1 MTLRIKSAITDCS
14 LSTPFLVI
22 DQERAAENYRN
33 FSDKFKNAQVFYAVK
48 ANPHSDVLSRLALE
62 GASFDCA
69 SFNEICMVIASGG
82 EINKI
87 SFGSTIKKS
96 SDIAKAFQ
104 LGVRHFAF
112 DALEELE
119 KIAKCAPASNVM
131 CRILVNNLGKGSEWP
146 LSRKFGCDAI
156 MAIELLA
163 KAASLGLKP
172 RGISFHV
179 GSQQLSVSAWD
190 AAIAQAKYIFD
201 ELSSQDIKLD
211 TLNLGG
217 GFPTNFGN
225 GRPPELRLYAQE
237 IQNSLTKYF
246 NNEIPKLIAEP
257 GRAIVGD
264 AGLIVGEVI
273 LVARKSETD
282 SYRWIFLDV
291 GRFNGLAETEGE
303 AIKYHISVPGLENEI
318 CEKAI
323 IAGPTC
329 DSVDTLYERTPVEMP
344 INLRSGDKVWVHAT
358 GAYTSTYS
366 SVGFNGFTPLNVYS
380 VEEVIRSK
388 YSLLETG

>member
-1 MTLRIKSAITDCS
+1 MTLRIKSAITNCS

-69 SFNEICMVIASGG
+69 SFNEICMVIACGG

-112 DALEELE
+112 DALEELD

-225 GRPPELRLYAQE
+225 GRPPELQLYAQE

-273 LVARKSETD
+273 LVAKKSETD

-344 INLRSGDKVWVHAT
+344 INLRSGDKEWVHAT
-358 GAYTSTYS
+358 RAYTSTYT
-366 SVGFNGFTPLNVYS
+366 SVGFNRITPINV
-380 VEEVIRSK
+380 
-388 YSLLETG
+388 